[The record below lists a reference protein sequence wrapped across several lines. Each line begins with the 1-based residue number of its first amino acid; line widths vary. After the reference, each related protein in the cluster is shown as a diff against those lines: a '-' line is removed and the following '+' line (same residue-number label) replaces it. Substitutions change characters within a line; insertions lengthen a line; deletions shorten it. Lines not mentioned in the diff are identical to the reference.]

1 MLYND
6 DVNKTH
12 THIYI
17 QYSITNQPTD
27 NRFIPLLKYMIQPH
41 TMRGPIV
48 CIFQMLPI
56 VQEWFHYQTKGH
68 LNIKIMIT

>member
-17 QYSITNQPTD
+17 YSI
-27 NRFIPLLKYMIQPH
+27 
-41 TMRGPIV
+41 V
-48 CIFQMLPI
+48 
-56 VQEWFHYQTKGH
+56 
-68 LNIKIMIT
+68 